1 MTVNKMKSE
10 NKMNLKIISCED
22 IAVFSVQIIDGGGQ
36 GRHEDLQLSAEFELE
51 GFLIGMVGKGRL
63 RREGLST
70 PVVLP
75 GKSHGQRSL
84 AGYSPW
90 GGRDLDMAEQLTLSL
105 MGMEDLRAV
114 SSSCSAHKP
123 LLLLTFPTAPTVQV
137 SVLSCFQVSI

>member
-10 NKMNLKIISCED
+10 NKMNLKITSCED

-75 GKSHGQRSL
+75 GKSHGQRSQ
-84 AGYSPW
+84 AATIQGVTKS
-90 GGRDLDMAEQLTLSL
+90 RTQLSTHT
-105 MGMEDLRAV
+105 
-114 SSSCSAHKP
+114 HKAQY
-123 LLLLTFPTAPTVQV
+123 T
-137 SVLSCFQVSI
+137 